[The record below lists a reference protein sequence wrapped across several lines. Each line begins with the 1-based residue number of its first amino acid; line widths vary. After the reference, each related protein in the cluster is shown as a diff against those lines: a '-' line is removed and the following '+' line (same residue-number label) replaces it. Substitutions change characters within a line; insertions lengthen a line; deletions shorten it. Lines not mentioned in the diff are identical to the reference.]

1 MKRTPLRGPILL
13 VDDDPDF
20 LEMNRSILASRGFA
34 VVCRSD
40 PRTALADLESLSPA
54 LVVTDLMMSALDSGF
69 TLARSI
75 KADPRF
81 SRVPVIIV
89 TAVARQKGFD
99 FHPRTPADLAAMHAD
114 AFFDKP
120 VDPAALVAKV
130 EELLG

>member
-1 MKRTPLRGPILL
+1 VKRPPLRGPILL

-20 LEMNRSILASRGFA
+20 LEMNRSILSARGYA

-40 PRTALADLESLSPA
+40 PRTALADMAA
-54 LVVTDLMMSALDSGF
+54 LGPVLVITDLMMSSLDSGF

-75 KADPRF
+75 KEDSRF
-81 SRVPVIIV
+81 AGVPVIIV
-89 TAVARQKGFD
+89 TAVASQKGFD
-99 FHPRTPADLAAMHAD
+99 FHPHTPADLAAMHAD

-120 VDPAALVAKV
+120 VDPAALVARV